1 MASSNSHARL
11 LLVRHGQI
19 SANVE
24 RVWHGSTDS
33 ALTERGHAEAESVAR
48 LLVSDRFAP
57 EALYSS
63 PLERTRKTAAA
74 IARAT
79 GLDVVPDAGL
89 AEYSIGELEGESYAK
104 LFQEHRF
111 FDRIREDPDFAPPGG
126 ESPNQVV
133 ARVVGAFERIA
144 SAHPGRQVVVVGHGA
159 AMGLAIA
166 HLLGDA
172 QAEFQKY
179 HKANCALSE
188 LVFGD
193 APELVRFNETDHL
206 PSG

>member
-1 MASSNSHARL
+1 MASPNSHARL

-48 LLVSDRFAP
+48 LVSDSFAP

-63 PLERTRKTAAA
+63 PLERTRTTAAA
-74 IARAT
+74 IARTT
-79 GLDVVPDAGL
+79 GLQVVPDAGL
-89 AEYSIGELEGESYAK
+89 AEYAIGELEGESYVK

-111 FDRIREDPDFAPPGG
+111 FDRIREDRDFAPPGG
-126 ESPNQVV
+126 ESLNQVV

-144 SAHPGRQVVVVGHGA
+144 RAHPGRQVVVVGHGA
-159 AMGLAIA
+159 AMGLGIA
-166 HLLGDA
+166 HVLGDA
-172 QAEFQKY
+172 EAGFQKY

-188 LVFGD
+188 LLFGD